1 MMNRANEIYVN
12 VLDAMQDAEE
22 LDGVDGDHYV
32 FLMSSIAIEATKRM
46 NNCIDNMAW
55 TAEKFEPTVEE
66 AV

>member
-1 MMNRANEIYVN
+1 MTRANEIYNN
-12 VLDAMQDAEE
+12 VLNAMQDAEE
-22 LDGVDGDHYV
+22 LGGVDDDHYV

-55 TAEKFEPTVEE
+55 TAEKFEPAEEE

>member
-1 MMNRANEIYVN
+1 MTRANEIYNN
-12 VLDAMQDAEE
+12 VLNAMQDAEE

-46 NNCIDNMAW
+46 NNCISNMW
-55 TAEKFEPTVEE
+55 TAEKFEPAEEE